1 MKGRTEMKGAQ
12 DYFYFENTGVI
23 FIKEENKAFI
33 NRLLSWITSK
43 VMLAGGTELGSTEA
57 GVLPPN
63 SPP

>member
-1 MKGRTEMKGAQ
+1 MKGAQ
-12 DYFYFENTGVI
+12 NYFCFENTGAI

-43 VMLAGGTELGSTEA
+43 VMLAGAIELGSTEA
-57 GVLPPN
+57 GVLLPN